1 MLSIAKRRAT
11 SLGLED
17 MIEFREGDTET
28 IELPATTFDADV
40 EQD

>member
-17 MIEFREGDTET
+17 MIEFRDGDTET